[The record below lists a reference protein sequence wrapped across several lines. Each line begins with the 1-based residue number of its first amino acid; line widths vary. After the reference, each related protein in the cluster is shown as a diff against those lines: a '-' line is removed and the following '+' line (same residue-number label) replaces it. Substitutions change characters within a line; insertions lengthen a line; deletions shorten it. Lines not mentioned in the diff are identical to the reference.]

1 LPVALHKVIELIRVS
16 TAGQAGDDR
25 ASIPAQRTINRRTA
39 QAHGLEIDAIIEM
52 TDVSG
57 AAVMHA
63 PEMHKLIAMLRSKR
77 YHGVVAREFSRL
89 MRPEN
94 FYDMGLLQ
102 EFVDAKAI
110 LYLPEGPIDFS
121 SKTGRLMGTIR
132 AAMAGAERTE
142 LLERS
147 WSAKEEM
154 RRSGKCPS
162 GYVTWP
168 FAVAYDDQRGW
179 HYTHDAEK
187 VRKAFKLFTSGIT
200 SFTVIARETGLS
212 RTALATILRNAI
224 YMGWRVYDKRRDQA
238 PEAKLLGIDGRQGD
252 RRKMQRS
259 EEETIRVRVI
269 PEEAALID
277 ENTFHAAQAI
287 ITAKHH
293 RHWKCRHDAEQRFV
307 YSGFLVCADCQKNIY
322 TQSGRSVKNRSTG
335 ELANYDYYV
344 CSQRRANTGQCKS
357 AYMDRVRLESKLD
370 DVFAERLT
378 DRGYVAEIIEEFMR
392 RNGSNK
398 NSRAAIARLQQT
410 INSLRDK
417 RERVIESVIDGM
429 ITRDDGKARTT
440 AIDRDIASAQ
450 EALMR
455 ETPGTREITPGH
467 LAVILAPLLQWKF
480 LERDHKRRFLAAS
493 VPEIHVADLKIH
505 GIGILQSPNPEQSNL
520 YFQERR
526 GVQRAGPDLG
536 IYGSHRRTVCLWMRR
551 SGTARSPVSR

>member
-1 LPVALHKVIELIRVS
+1 VALHKVIELIRVS

-39 QAHGLEIDAIIEM
+39 QAHGLEIETIIEM

-57 AAVMHA
+57 AAVMQA
-63 PEMHKLIAMLRSKR
+63 PEMHKLIDLLRSRR

-168 FAVAYDDQRGW
+168 FAVAYDDARGW

-187 VRKAFKLFTSGIT
+187 VRQAFSLFTSGIT
-200 SFTVIARETGLS
+200 AFTTISRKTGLS
-212 RTALATILRNAI
+212 RTALATILRNPI

-252 RRKMQRS
+252 RRKTQRT
-259 EEETIRVRVI
+259 EEEVIRVRVI
-269 PEEAALID
+269 DSPLID

-293 RHWKCRHDAEQRFV
+293 RHWKCRHDSEQRFV
-307 YSGFLVCADCQKNIY
+307 YAGFLVCADCSKTVY

-344 CSQRRANTGQCKS
+344 CSQRRTNTGNCRS
-357 AYMDRVRLESKLD
+357 AYMDRARLEEQLD
-370 DVFAERLT
+370 GVFAVRLT
-378 DRGYVAEIIEEFMR
+378 DRGYLAELAQEFMH
-392 RNGSNK
+392 RNSK
-398 NSRAAIARLQQT
+398 TNSVANIGRLQQT
-410 INSLRDK
+410 IASLRDK
-417 RERVIESVIDGM
+417 RERVIESVIDGL
-429 ITRDDGKARTT
+429 IAREDGNTRAA
-440 AIDRDIASAQ
+440 AIDRDIKAAQ
-450 EALMR
+450 DALMR
-455 ETPGTREITPGH
+455 EAPGAREITPEQ
-467 LAVILAPLLQWKF
+467 LALAFEPLFNWQF

-493 VPEIHVADLKIH
+493 VPQIHVANYKIH
-505 GIGILQSPNPEQSNL
+505 GIGVLQQPTSVQD
-520 YFQERR
+520 FQERR